1 MGPDCVDCHRNARV
15 YGFLSVQGYGV
26 SDRHDSLPDCRQR
39 FINLVISYIGCC
51 ESSQSRDFSC
61 VRIHHRGGEIIG
73 KYALLLDTAILRAK
87 LELISINNP
96 PPLRVAG

>member
-1 MGPDCVDCHRNARV
+1 MGPDCVDGHRDVRV
-15 YGFLSVQGYGV
+15 YEFLSVQGCWV
-26 SDRHDSLPDCRQR
+26 HDRHDCLPECRHR

-61 VRIHHRGGEIIG
+61 VRIHHCGGEIIG